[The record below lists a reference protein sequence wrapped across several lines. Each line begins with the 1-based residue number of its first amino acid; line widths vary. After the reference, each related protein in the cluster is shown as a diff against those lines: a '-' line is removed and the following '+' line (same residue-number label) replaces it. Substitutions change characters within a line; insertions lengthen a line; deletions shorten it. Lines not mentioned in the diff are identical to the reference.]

1 MNARPAELPRRVAA
15 TLCTLALATELGAT
29 SAPPA
34 RAAGGPAVTVP
45 VLMYHRIDA
54 KVPADAVGR
63 DLTVEPR
70 AFEAQVRY
78 LHEHRIATLTAA
90 DLAARVARG
99 ERVGHA
105 VVLTFD
111 DGYED
116 AATVATP
123 ILAKYGERGT
133 FFVSA
138 GFVGTPRHVSWREMR
153 AMAAAGMENACH
165 GTFHLDLSTL
175 DRAGQTGEIAH
186 CVATL
191 TKYLGRRPVSY
202 AYAAGK
208 YDFATFGVLR
218 DARVKL
224 AFTEHPGVVRSLA
237 VPYELP
243 RRRVHHDGTLATFA
257 SLVVP

>member
-1 MNARPAELPRRVAA
+1 MARSCFAASPSTFRDSMNARPAELPRRVAA

-63 DLTVEPR
+63 DFTVEPR

-123 ILAKYGERGT
+123 ILARYGERGT
-133 FFVSA
+133 FFVGDRSVMPTPPASTTSRPSA
-138 GFVGTPRHVSWREMR
+138 CS
-153 AMAAAGMENACH
+153 
-165 GTFHLDLSTL
+165 
-175 DRAGQTGEIAH
+175 
-186 CVATL
+186 ATR
-191 TKYLGRRPVSY
+191 G
-202 AYAAGK
+202 
-208 YDFATFGVLR
+208 
-218 DARVKL
+218 
-224 AFTEHPGVVRSLA
+224 
-237 VPYELP
+237 
-243 RRRVHHDGTLATFA
+243 
-257 SLVVP
+257 